1 MAIVILRRRVVEART
16 GKTHSTLYKDIS
28 EGLFPK
34 PVSIGDR
41 AVGWP
46 DYEVEAVN
54 AARIAG
60 KTKSELRKLVADL
73 EAERTAVAEGLTW
86 MRL

>member
-1 MAIVILRRRVVEART
+1 MAYTILRLPDVKRQT
-16 GKTHSTLYKDIS
+16 GKSRSTLYKDIS
-28 EGLFPK
+28 EGLFTK

-54 AARIAG
+54 AARVAG

-86 MRL
+86 MRP